1 MDTTMNYLPI
11 IDLPSYK
18 CTSRAQIFPLARS
31 ASGRFFVFR
40 GKSERENEGPT
51 TGTGNEKRRSL
62 RKSTPI
68 TAALRGCFVVVVVDA
83 VIVLLLF
90 FFISGMQK
98 RKENRKTIL
107 RVK

>member
-90 FFISGMQK
+90 FLFLEC
-98 RKENRKTIL
+98 RKERKIEKL
-107 RVK
+107 F